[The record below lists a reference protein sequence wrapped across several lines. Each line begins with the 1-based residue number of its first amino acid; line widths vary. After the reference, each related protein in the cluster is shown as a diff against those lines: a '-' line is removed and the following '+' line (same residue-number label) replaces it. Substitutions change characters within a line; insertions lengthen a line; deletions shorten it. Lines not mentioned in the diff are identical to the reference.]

1 MTSNGWIQIS
11 LESSF
16 GLLAFGGNADYV
28 LMVFVA
34 PSRDF
39 AAKPFFAIFMAR
51 GRHSI
56 ECVGFEKEKKG
67 ERNDN

>member
-1 MTSNGWIQIS
+1 
-11 LESSF
+11 
-16 GLLAFGGNADYV
+16 
-28 LMVFVA
+28 MVFVA

-67 ERNDN
+67 ERNDNWRD